1 MTVGKPA
8 VFIWSEMTLKSTTAQ
23 RRADQIKHKFEMR
36 ENSKHRKAGKT
47 MKYMNNHFGQCRI
60 FGNARC
66 KIPMNLQF
74 FAEGGEGEVGTGGTG
89 NTNSSEGGNEENPPS
104 VEELLATIAQKDAE
118 YAKLKNTL
126 DKKTS
131 ELSSTQ
137 KHLKAKM
144 TAEEQEASAINERI
158 AALEKENAE
167 MKAQA
172 RISIYSK
179 RYMGIGMDEKTAEAL
194 SELTGELTDT
204 DKFFSALGKFVQSVK
219 KQSGEDAL
227 QTYLKD
233 NPDIKAGSGAAS
245 KDEASIQFAKNLA
258 AQKSGTGINEDLLK
272 KLM

>member
-1 MTVGKPA
+1 MA
-8 VFIWSEMTLKSTTAQ
+8 ENMEMTTGTDIQES
-23 RRADQIKHKFEMR
+23 
-36 ENSKHRKAGKT
+36 ENMEK
-47 MKYMNNHFGQCRI
+47 
-60 FGNARC
+60 
-66 KIPMNLQF
+66 
-74 FAEGGEGEVGTGGTG
+74 
-89 NTNSSEGGNEENPPS
+89 NTPT
-104 VEELLATIAQKDAE
+104 VEELMAELAKERAE
-118 YAKLKNTL
+118 KAKLKNSFDTAS
-126 DKKTS
+126 S
-131 ELSSTQ
+131 ELSNTKKQ
-137 KHLKAKM
+137 LKAKM
-144 TAEEQEASAINERI
+144 TAEEQEVEAKK
-158 AALEKENAE
+158 AADEAKD
-167 MKAQA
+167 A
-172 RISIYSK
+172 RIQELESKFRMMDYSK